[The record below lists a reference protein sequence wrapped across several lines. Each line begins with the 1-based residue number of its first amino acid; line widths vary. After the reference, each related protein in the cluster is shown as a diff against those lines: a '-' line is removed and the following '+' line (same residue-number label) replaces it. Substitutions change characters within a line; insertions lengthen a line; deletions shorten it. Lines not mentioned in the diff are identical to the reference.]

1 MSNLSTQVRNGFAW
15 SLIENFSL
23 QGIRFFIGIVM
34 ARLLSPTDYGLV
46 GMLTVFIVV
55 SDLLVNSGIGSAL
68 NKMQDRKEQDFSTA
82 FLFNFTIGIAL
93 YVILFLSSGA
103 IASFYGISQLKML
116 MQILALSLIIN
127 SLCVVPMAKLQIS
140 LKFRCISLVTVISAV
155 ASGISGI
162 GFAMNGYGVL
172 ALVYSTI
179 IGNATRLVLLYII
192 VKWIPRTGFS
202 YASFKNMFSYGSK
215 LLGGQLIDTIYT
227 NVYPLV
233 IGKVYSATALGFY
246 SRAQGYANLPASTF
260 TMMIY
265 RVCFPAFCKQNN
277 NKKEL
282 MSSYLSMMRYVS
294 FCTIFVMMMLLSLA
308 EPLIVVLITDKWI
321 SCANMLKVLCLATM
335 WYPILEVNLSAIK
348 ALGYSSAVLKMQ
360 IINKSFAILVLAFT
374 LQFDIIVMCIGAAIV
389 SVFSVLVN
397 FSISRKIL
405 ATSMLEQIKP
415 LIAPLLGGAAMYA
428 VISVLTHVTGNPYLQ
443 CISGFIVGTAAY
455 VAVTCLLGFPVKEML
470 GKLFRKKVE

>member
-55 SDLLVNSGIGSAL
+55 SDQLVNSGIGSAL

-162 GFAMNGYGVL
+162 GFAMNGY
-172 ALVYSTI
+172 
-179 IGNATRLVLLYII
+179 
-192 VKWIPRTGFS
+192 
-202 YASFKNMFSYGSK
+202 
-215 LLGGQLIDTIYT
+215 
-227 NVYPLV
+227 
-233 IGKVYSATALGFY
+233 
-246 SRAQGYANLPASTF
+246 
-260 TMMIY
+260 
-265 RVCFPAFCKQNN
+265 
-277 NKKEL
+277 
-282 MSSYLSMMRYVS
+282 
-294 FCTIFVMMMLLSLA
+294 
-308 EPLIVVLITDKWI
+308 
-321 SCANMLKVLCLATM
+321 
-335 WYPILEVNLSAIK
+335 
-348 ALGYSSAVLKMQ
+348 
-360 IINKSFAILVLAFT
+360 
-374 LQFDIIVMCIGAAIV
+374 
-389 SVFSVLVN
+389 
-397 FSISRKIL
+397 
-405 ATSMLEQIKP
+405 
-415 LIAPLLGGAAMYA
+415 
-428 VISVLTHVTGNPYLQ
+428 
-443 CISGFIVGTAAY
+443 
-455 VAVTCLLGFPVKEML
+455 
-470 GKLFRKKVE
+470 